1 MFEHILVPID
11 HSATSRRVARRAIA
25 FAAETGAR
33 VTGYHALPLRASH
46 PVYGDGYRF
55 PHSGARH
62 KELAAARERYL
73 DSTADAAR
81 AAGVAFDMVV
91 ERAQTPEDGIVD
103 AARKRRCDLI
113 FMGSH
118 GRRGLARLALGSVA
132 ANVLTR
138 AEVPVLV
145 CR

>member
-11 HSATSRRVARRAIA
+11 ESATSRRAARKAIA

-33 VTGYHALPLRASH
+33 VTGYHALPLQHSH
-46 PVYGDGYRF
+46 QVYGEGYRF
-55 PHSGARH
+55 AHSGTRH
-62 KELAAARERYL
+62 KDLAAARERFL

-81 AAGVAFDMVV
+81 AAGVAFTALV
-91 ERAQTPEDGIVD
+91 ERAESPPDGIV
-103 AARKRRCDLI
+103 AVARKRKCDLI

-132 ANVLTR
+132 ASVLTR